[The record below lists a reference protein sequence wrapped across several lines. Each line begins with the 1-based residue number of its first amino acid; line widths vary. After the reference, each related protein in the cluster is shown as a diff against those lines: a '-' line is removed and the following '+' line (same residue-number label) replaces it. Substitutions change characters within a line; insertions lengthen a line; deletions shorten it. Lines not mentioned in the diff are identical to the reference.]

1 MDVGNLK
8 VSESSNC
15 YCLCIGLLFRAPNTA
30 FRELVLDALRLYY
43 FNYIRYLIS
52 SNKLKFALPHFNLLS
67 PLTIEAEPMRTL
79 INTFHARLS
88 TRLQRSCSTYLDNHL
103 GQRRLHD
110 VIHIGRI
117 SAGSKTYRERL
128 AWYRAPVPI
137 FTRSVTNQTNPDSG
151 PGSSSSR
158 NIKPN
163 GSPVPD
169 ALHAPLRNRQ
179 PRIAAVKKEG
189 TEDDPAY
196 YDELTV
202 PVSFPG
208 APGGGAGGPGGAGLF
223 PITRSPLFDAALTTF
238 IGLAMGSSCVLLPFT
253 ERLNLFLVFMGG
265 VAYVAWYKKNVMW
278 KVRDSRGQLKYQS

>member
-1 MDVGNLK
+1 MK
-8 VSESSNC
+8 
-15 YCLCIGLLFRAPNTA
+15 P
-30 FRELVLDALRLYY
+30 
-43 FNYIRYLIS
+43 
-52 SNKLKFALPHFNLLS
+52 
-67 PLTIEAEPMRTL
+67 L
-79 INTFHARLS
+79 INTFHTCLS
-88 TRLQRSCSTYLDNHL
+88 TRPLRSCTTFLDNHL

-110 VIHIGRI
+110 VIHVGRI
-117 SAGSKTYRERL
+117 VVSAGSKTYRERL

-137 FTRSVTNQTNPDSG
+137 IFTRSLTSQTNPG
-151 PGSSSSR
+151 PGSSSLQ
-158 NIKPN
+158 NAKPK

-179 PRIAAVKKEG
+179 PRIVAVKKEG

-223 PITRSPLFDAALTTF
+223 SITRSPLFDAALTTF
-238 IGLAMGSSCVLLPFT
+238 IGLAMGSSYVLLLFT
-253 ERLNLFLVFMGG
+253 EILNLFLVFMGG

-278 KVRDSRGQLKYQS
+278 KVKDFRGRLKYQS